1 MVASMTAS
9 NNAEPP
15 PEEGFIIGA
24 AQTIKELTA
33 VVAELR
39 DEIEKLKKHDNG
51 K

>member
-1 MVASMTAS
+1 MVANMTTS
-9 NNAEPP
+9 NEPP

-33 VVAELR
+33 VIAELR

>member
-1 MVASMTAS
+1 MENEPSS
-9 NNAEPP
+9 PP

-33 VVAELR
+33 VIAELR
-39 DEIEKLKKHDNG
+39 DEIEKLKENDND